1 VSEPR
6 RQRPA
11 GWSWNSGASHKGFG
25 AERLQ
30 AVSFGAV
37 IYALTMLQGDS
48 VTPALPALLPP
59 AAFFFGGLMPRVET
73 QALSGEERNP

>member
-1 VSEPR
+1 
-6 RQRPA
+6 
-11 GWSWNSGASHKGFG
+11 
-25 AERLQ
+25 
-30 AVSFGAV
+30 VSFGAV